1 MITINYM
8 LEKTYLNRKILT
20 KLQKWS
26 DLPEIYAIKGPRQA
40 GKTTLVNIFQ
50 NYLNKQGISPQNI
63 HFITF
68 EDRKILAD
76 FITDPVNY
84 VKRRTLS
91 LKPQQRQYF
100 FIDEF
105 QYLKQGGQ
113 KLKLLYDLTEN
124 IKFIITGSSSLEIAN
139 ELGRFL
145 VGRVFSFNLWPL
157 DFEEFLQTKE
167 PEIYRFHQ
175 EQKEKIKKL
184 ILENQPLKLST
195 PFFTNKLQLC
205 LEEFTAFGGYPQT
218 ILSQDILTKQTIL
231 KNIYEAYLTHDIIH
245 LLKITNT
252 EVFTKIVSFL
262 ANQTGSL
269 LNYQNLTNDSGSY
282 FKEVQKFLT
291 ILEETY
297 IIKKIRPY
305 FKNTA
310 TELKKNPKIYFIDTG
325 LRNSILGNFDNLE
338 HRVDKGALIEN
349 FVLTELVKNIEEPT
363 IKIRYWRTI
372 AKTEVD
378 FIVDKVRD
386 IVPIEVKMSPFKK
399 PNVSRSFR
407 SFIEK
412 YNPKI
417 GLILTQDFI
426 GKIKINSTQI
436 YFAPVYYI

>member
-1 MITINYM
+1 M

-40 GKTTLVNIFQ
+40 GKTTLINIFQ
-50 NYLNKQGISPQNI
+50 DYLIKQGVRPQDI

-68 EDRKILAD
+68 EDRKILTD
-76 FITDPVNY
+76 FKTDPVAY

-105 QYLKQGGQ
+105 QYLEQGGQ
-113 KLKLLYDLTEN
+113 RLKLLYDLTQN
-124 IKFIITGSSSLEIAN
+124 IKFIITGSSSLEITN

-167 PEIYRFHQ
+167 PEIYRFHK
-175 EQKEKIKKL
+175 EQKERIKKL
-184 ILENQPLKLST
+184 ILENQPLKLPT
-195 PFFTNKLQLC
+195 AFFAHRLQLY

-218 ILSQDILTKQTIL
+218 VLNPDISTKQAIL

-252 EVFTKIVSFL
+252 EVFTKIAGFL
-262 ANQTGSL
+262 ANQIGSL
-269 LNYQNLTNDSGSY
+269 ANYQNLTNDSGSY
-282 FKEVQKFLT
+282 FKETQKFLT
-291 ILEETY
+291 VLEETY
-297 IIKKIRPY
+297 IIKKLRPY
-305 FKNTA
+305 FKNPS

-325 LRNSILGNFDNLE
+325 LRNSILGNFDNLQN
-338 HRVDKGALIEN
+338 RIDKGALIEN
-349 FVLTELVKNIEEPT
+349 FVFTELIKNIEEPT

-378 FIVDKVRD
+378 FVVD
-386 IVPIEVKMSPFKK
+386 IVREVVPVEVKMSPFKK

-412 YNPKI
+412 YKPKV